1 MENGASLTRQ
11 SLEHQDYLDTEALSL
26 DDPDRRWEFGGGAK
40 RAANH
45 ASIEP
50 TVITTNPTLN

>member
-1 MENGASLTRQ
+1 MKNTASLARQ
-11 SLEHQDYLDTEALSL
+11 SLEHQDYLDAEALSF

-40 RAANH
+40 CAAND

-50 TVITTNPTLN
+50 TVIIITPLC